1 MNAHRLN
8 HHDIQAVKT
17 IEERARRK
25 ARAARIADRI
35 TLVGCAFATLA
46 LLALSLTGGLG
57 Q

>member
-1 MNAHRLN
+1 MSAHRLN
-8 HHDIQAVKT
+8 HHDIQAAKT

-35 TLVGCAFATLA
+35 TLVGCALATLA
-46 LLALSLTGGLG
+46 LLALSLTGGLA